1 MAISQLCLDE
11 AKGEY
16 SGPKVNVGS
25 NAAVEGSEKLIEA
38 LRQDPD
44 TRYVRLEPGFGS
56 EAVTMRQMAALVAS
70 DASQGG
76 GCEAVRQSV
85 QTALNGLPGE

>member
-1 MAISQLCLDE
+1 MAVLQLCWDE
-11 AKGEY
+11 SKGEH
-16 SGPKVNVGS
+16 SGPKVDADS

-44 TRYVRLEPGFGS
+44 TRYVTLEPGYGS
-56 EAVTMRQMAALVAS
+56 EAVTMRQMAAPVAS

-76 GCEAVRQSV
+76 GCEAVAQSV
-85 QTALNGLPGE
+85 RTALNGLPSE

>member
-1 MAISQLCLDE
+1 MATLQLCLDE
-11 AKGEY
+11 SKGEY
-16 SGPKVNVGS
+16 SRPKVNADS

-44 TRYVRLEPGFGS
+44 TRYVRLEPGYGS
-56 EAVTMRQMAALVAS
+56 EAVTMRKMAALVAG

-76 GCEAVRQSV
+76 GCEAVAQSV
-85 QTALNGLPGE
+85 QTALNGLPGG